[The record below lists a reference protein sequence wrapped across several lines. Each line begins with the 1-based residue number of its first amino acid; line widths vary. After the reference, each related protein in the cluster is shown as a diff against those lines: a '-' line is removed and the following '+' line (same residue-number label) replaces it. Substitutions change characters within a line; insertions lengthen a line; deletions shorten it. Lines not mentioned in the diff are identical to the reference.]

1 MDLSFLPAV
10 NATLNG
16 IAAVLLIRG
25 RQLVRAR
32 RLDAHRRTMIA
43 AFAVSSLFLVLYVLH
58 KASRGFENTTF
69 HAEGLAK
76 TGYLVLLV
84 SHVSLAITVPPLAI
98 TLIALGLRGRFDRH
112 RRLARWAWPIWLYVS
127 VTGVAIYLLLYRFNP
142 SPA

>member
-25 RQLVRAR
+25 RRLARAR

-58 KASRGFENTTF
+58 KASRDFENTPF
-69 HAEGLAK
+69 HAEGIAK
-76 TGYLVLLV
+76 TGYLLLLL
-84 SHVSLAITVPPLAI
+84 SHVSLAIAVPPLAI
-98 TLIALGLRGRFDRH
+98 ALIALGLRGRFERH

-127 VTGVAIYLLLYRFNP
+127 VTGVVIYLLLYPFNP
-142 SPA
+142 VPT